1 MVSSRWQLIYFAV
14 TSVLIQFRFG
24 PTIKPFC
31 HFWYKDLEFPVIIQV
46 TEFSWAGPSYEWSF
60 PHDGKKKNIL
70 NPYVLGCKAPILEND
85 SIPTSVSLMNVNCSD
100 EAPSNNI
107 LINYVDR

>member
-1 MVSSRWQLIYFAV
+1 MN
-14 TSVLIQFRFG
+14 
-24 PTIKPFC
+24 
-31 HFWYKDLEFPVIIQV
+31 
-46 TEFSWAGPSYEWSF
+46 
-60 PHDGKKKNIL
+60 NIL

-107 LINYVDR
+107 LINYVDRCLTVIYRLLEFNVYFLQKSNIKKWHCYLLKKS